1 MFVITADQVDSRTT
15 PDIVGRAKERLDAA
29 YRRHLRAPVGRSGG
43 DELQLLLADAS
54 ATLDVVL
61 ELTREG
67 RWSVGVGVGP
77 VRNPLPA
84 AVVEATGPAFY
95 AAREAVTAAKGRPQ
109 RFALAVDEHASDDV
123 RTRAADAESLVTLLL
138 VLRERRSDAGW
149 ELYDLLRD
157 GLPQKGAAERL
168 GISPAAVS
176 ARAKAASLRA
186 ELDVTPALARLLE
199 DLGRAADDDA
209 EGAR

>member
-15 PDIVGRAKERLDAA
+15 PDIVGLAQTRLNASYA
-29 YRRHLRAPVGRSGG
+29 PKLSAPVGRAGG
-43 DELQLLLADAS
+43 DELQLLLTDAA

-61 ELTREG
+61 ELTRAG
-67 RWSVGVGVGP
+67 QWSVGLGVGA
-77 VRNPLPA
+77 VRTPLPD

-95 AAREAVTAAKGRPQ
+95 AARAAVTAAKSRPQ
-109 RFALAVDEHASDDV
+109 RFALAVDEHAHDEL
-123 RTRAADAESLVTLLL
+123 RGRAADVESLVTLLL

-149 ELYDLLRD
+149 ELYDLVRD
-157 GLPQKGAAERL
+157 GLPQKDAAERL

-186 ELDVTPALARLLE
+186 ELDATPALARLLE
-199 DLGRAADDDA
+199 DLGRAADDT
-209 EGAR
+209 EGAH

>member
-77 VRNPLPA
+77 VRTPLPA

-123 RTRAADAESLVTLLL
+123 RTRAADAESLVTHRH

-149 ELYDLLRD
+149 EIRGHGSLLRYLRKI
-157 GLPQKGAAERL
+157 GLTWPYTGFDIVDTMIAA
-168 GISPAAVS
+168 
-176 ARAKAASLRA
+176 ARAESGDD
-186 ELDVTPALARLLE
+186 E
-199 DLGRAADDDA
+199 GRARFHDNLL
-209 EGAR
+209 

>member
-15 PDIVGRAKERLDAA
+15 PDIVGAMQQRLDSAH
-29 YRRHLRAPVGRSGG
+29 RPQLHAPVGRAGG
-43 DELQLLLADAS
+43 DELQLLLADAA
-54 ATLDVVL
+54 ATLDIVL

-77 VRNPLPA
+77 VRTPLPT

-109 RFALAVDEHASDDV
+109 RFALAVDEDASDDV

-138 VLRERRSDAGW
+138 VLRERRSDPGW

-157 GLPQKGAAERL
+157 GMPQKSAAERL

-186 ELDVTPALARLLE
+186 ELDASPALARLLE
-199 DLGRAADDDA
+199 DLGRAADDA
-209 EGAR
+209 EGAQ